1 MERQFDEGRF
11 WRLSASRRIGSV
23 VLYLL
28 LVDRVTHVFHVEFY
42 PHVNLI
48 KVKRRDSENK
58 QDKSMYPVNH
68 SCDGTGQRTVTQC
81 RPKICIFR

>member
-11 WRLSASRRIGSV
+11 SASRCIGSCCIASIIGGSC
-23 VLYLL
+23 
-28 LVDRVTHVFHVEFY
+28 DCRTHVFHVETY

-58 QDKSMYPVNH
+58 QDKVSGKSFVRW
-68 SCDGTGQRTVTQC
+68 DRTTQC